1 MTAEFFIVLA
11 VFVFV
16 FVWISIFMLL
26 RLSYSDAN
34 ESDSLPDQTEDK
46 TGNPRPV
53 VAVPELESTT
63 ALDSQSLDTEQ
74 PSNAYKTIE
83 EHSSI
88 YPFIW
93 WGIALGCPIFLLT
106 IQPFNYNL
114 MTVLT
119 WLAVLKYLPR
129 PILTSN
135 QRRVL
140 SELTTVCLNIP
151 TSVYQSIKSLLSRC
165 FQLASQFVSIVLTSR
180 KRQEDGEPSN
190 EMPVND
196 LLECITETD
205 QRTQPPLD
213 PPTLPTRSGQNMTQW
228 FYAKGDQKY
237 GPVDFEELKRLAA
250 NGKLASS
257 DLIWS
262 PGYEDWI
269 PAWKASGLF
278 SSNPIPPP
286 LKIAAGMTSNANVS
300 SEGASSSSNE
310 IQKLIEKRLMTI
322 TRLLLPIVMG
332 SVTGLIAVAFGKD
345 FGQVAAVISLA
356 VIVIQVLVVYCSG
369 IVLW

>member
-165 FQLASQFVSIVLTSR
+165 FQLASQFVSIVLTSL
-180 KRQEDGEPSN
+180 KRQEDAEPSS
-190 EMPVND
+190 EMPFKEV
-196 LLECITETD
+196 LERKAEAD
-205 QRTQPPLD
+205 QPAPPPFAPPPL
-213 PPTLPTRSGQNMTQW
+213 PSRTGQNITQW
-228 FYAKGDQKY
+228 FYAKGDKIC
-237 GPVDFEELKRLAA
+237 GPVGTTELKRLVECGAI
-250 NGKLASS
+250 SPS
-257 DLIWS
+257 DLIRRKGLQEWV
-262 PGYEDWI
+262 
-269 PAWKASGLF
+269 PAQTNDSLF
-278 SSNPIPPP
+278 PSISIPPQLP
-286 LKIAAGMTSNANVS
+286 DSDRTASNTTSPDASLPIMNDELLKQIQRSLKILVRLSVALLICSV
-300 SEGASSSSNE
+300 ASVLS
-310 IQKLIEKRLMTI
+310 T
-322 TRLLLPIVMG
+322 
-332 SVTGLIAVAFGKD
+332 AFGVQTS
-345 FGQVAAVISLA
+345 QVFAVIA
-356 VIVIQVLVVYCSG
+356 MVALVFVACYG
-369 IVLW
+369 INLW